1 MTIRNKKELQFE
13 VSKAVGDAARHLGR
27 AAETPFGQAIL
38 GIMVNG
44 GAESDNEFAKS
55 LAGRMNEAMK
65 PMNELA
71 HIYRSEGM
79 RKYLG
84 KPAPIAKSA
93 EGVVSKAELDVGT
106 LTDFSQITGGQ
117 SLGYVSLDTR
127 LARSTVRPSSF
138 TLYQHLD
145 KSAANQVVDYWA
157 AATSTGGALPG
168 AAFSSYSGV
177 GAGTLSTNAGE
188 YELNNITLRLLVDGR
203 AITTALA
210 AQNSFVNVSEQETT
224 NAALS
229 ILSSVNWA
237 NYFGNPTLYANQ
249 FEGLYYS
256 IPAANFFDFN
266 EFYTS
271 GPAVAEGWSKSLTL
285 FNLIYEAAAQLTSFN
300 TFGHITHAFM
310 SPTAMGS
317 MEGLT
322 QQQLN
327 NILNEFSAH
336 QGRAPIWD
344 NGNLMGMR
352 TRFGD
357 IQYPIDLFITA
368 RDTPAQGILNPDGTN
383 NATTTNP
390 TPPASV
396 TVTVSAAVP
405 GSNFS
410 GSYTPSGGGTYS
422 YVVASC
428 DGSMN
433 ESLLQGGN
441 APATGVVAGDGVN
454 LVIAPPTDHT
464 AAVFRVYRSGL
475 GYSSSATAAS
485 AITAGEFRFIG
496 EIAANGASNV
506 TFTDKNAHI
515 PGSDT
520 IFLLD
525 LDEGD
530 FALDYRFLLPLS
542 RIDLFAQ
549 SLYMPWAI
557 ATIGAIRNRIPKFHG
572 VITNFVADSPV
583 WDPLSSSNS

>member
-1 MTIRNKKELQFE
+1 MTIRSTKELQFE
-13 VSKAVGDAARHLGR
+13 VSKAVSTAARQLGK
-27 AAETPFGQAIL
+27 AADTQFGQAVL
-38 GIMVNG
+38 GMMING
-44 GAESDNEFAKS
+44 GAESSNPAGVS
-55 LAGRMNEAMK
+55 LAGRFNEAMK
-65 PMNELA
+65 PMNDMA
-71 HIYRSEGM
+71 HIYRTEGF

-84 KPAPIAKSA
+84 KSAPLAKDA
-93 EGVVSKAELDVGT
+93 DGVVAKAELDVGT

-117 SLGYVSLDTR
+117 ALGYVSLDTR

-177 GAGTLSTNAGE
+177 GAGTLATNAGS
-188 YELNNITLRLLVDGR
+188 YELENITLRLLVDGR

-237 NYFGNPTLYANQ
+237 NYFGNPTLFTNQ
-249 FEGLYYS
+249 FEGLYNS
-256 IPAANFFDFN
+256 IPTANFFDFN

-271 GPAVAEGWSKSLTL
+271 GPAVQEGWSKSLTL
-285 FNLIYEAAAQLTSFN
+285 FNLIYEAAAQITSFN

-327 NILNEFSAH
+327 NILNEFSSH

-383 NATTTNP
+383 NASLTNP
-390 TPPASV
+390 TPPVSV
-396 TVTVSAAVP
+396 TVTVSAAAA
-405 GSNFS
+405 GSKFS
-410 GSYTPSGGGTYS
+410 GSYAPTAGATYT

-433 ESLLQGGN
+433 ESVLCGGN
-441 APATGVVAGDGVN
+441 AAATGVVAGDGVK
-454 LVIAPPTDHT
+454 LVIAPPSDTT

-475 GYSSSATAAS
+475 GYSSSATAAT
-485 AITAGEFRFIG
+485 AITAGEFRHIADV
-496 EIAANGASNV
+496 AANGASDV
-506 TFTDKNAHI
+506 TFFDLNTHI

>member
-1 MTIRNKKELQFE
+1 MSIKPNREELNFE
-13 VSKAVGDAARHLGR
+13 VSKAIAHAAQSLGPAMNSPFGEAIIGIMR
-27 AAETPFGQAIL
+27 NGGMESSNPQARSLAETMNGAMRPMNDLARTYRTQGFRKFLGQPAPL
-38 GIMVNG
+38 AK
-44 GAESDNEFAKS
+44 GAESTVA
-55 LAGRMNEAMK
+55 
-65 PMNELA
+65 
-71 HIYRSEGM
+71 
-79 RKYLG
+79 
-84 KPAPIAKSA
+84 
-93 EGVVSKAELDVGT
+93 KAELDVGT
-106 LTDFSQITGGQ
+106 LTDFSSITGGQ

-145 KSAANQVVDYWA
+145 KSAANQVVDYWSS
-157 AATSTGGALPG
+157 ATSTGGALPG
-168 AAFSSYSGV
+168 AAFSSYTGV
-177 GAGTLSTNAGE
+177 GAGTLSTNAGI
-188 YELNNITLRLLVDGR
+188 YALNNITLRLLVDGR

-237 NYFGNPTLYANQ
+237 NYFGNPTLYPNQ

-256 IPAANFFDFN
+256 IPSTNFFNFN
-266 EFYTS
+266 EFYTA
-271 GPAVAEGWSKSLTL
+271 GPAVQEGWSKSLSL
-285 FNLIYEAAAQLTSFN
+285 FNLIYEAAAQITSFN

-327 NILNEFSAH
+327 NILNEFSSH

-368 RDTPAQGILNPDGTN
+368 RDIPAQGILEPNGTN
-383 NATTTNP
+383 HTSTP
-390 TPPASV
+390 PHPPASV
-396 TVTVSAAVP
+396 TGVASANVP
-405 GSNFS
+405 GSQFS
-410 GSYTPSGGGTYS
+410 TTYAPTAGASYC

-428 DGSMN
+428 DASMN
-433 ESLLQGGN
+433 ESPLAGTGTV
-441 APATGVVAGDGVN
+441 TGVAANGGIVLTITGPSAAD
-454 LVIAPPTDHT
+454 

-475 GYSSSATAAS
+475 GYTSTATVAS
-485 AITAGEFRFIG
+485 AITANEFRHIG
-496 EIAANGASNV
+496 DVAANGSAAV
-506 TFTDKNAHI
+506 TFVDTNSYI

-572 VITNFVADSPV
+572 VIYNFVSDSPV
-583 WDPLSSSNS
+583 WNPLASSNS

>member
-1 MTIRNKKELQFE
+1 MTIRSKKELQFE
-13 VSKAVGDAARHLGR
+13 VSKAIGNAAHQLGR
-27 AAETPFGQAIL
+27 ASDTPMGQAIL
-38 GIMVNG
+38 GMMING
-44 GAESDNEFAKS
+44 GAESSNEHAVS
-55 LAGRMNEAMK
+55 LAKRFNESMK
-65 PMNELA
+65 PLNDMA
-71 HIYRSEGM
+71 RIYRTEGFK
-79 RKYLG
+79 KYLG
-84 KPAPIAKSA
+84 KQSPLAKGA
-93 EGVVSKAELDVGT
+93 EGEVAKAELDVGT

-157 AATSTGGALPG
+157 AATATGGALPG

-177 GAGTLSTNAGE
+177 GAGTLATNAGS
-188 YELNNITLRLLVDGR
+188 YELENITLRLLVDGR

-237 NYFGNPTLYANQ
+237 NYFGNPTLYTNQ
-249 FEGLYYS
+249 YEGLYHT

-266 EFYTS
+266 EFYTA
-271 GPAVAEGWSKSLTL
+271 GPAVQEGWSKSLTL
-285 FNLIYEAAAQLTSFN
+285 FNLIYEAAAQITSFN

-336 QGRAPIWD
+336 QGRSPIWD

-368 RDTPAQGILNPDGTN
+368 RDTPAQGILNPDGSN
-383 NATTTNP
+383 SASSP
-390 TPPASV
+390 APHAPASV
-396 TVTVSAAVP
+396 TATASASAP
-405 GSNFS
+405 GSKFS
-410 GSYTPSGGGTYS
+410 LTYAPTAGANYC

-428 DGSMN
+428 DASMN
-433 ESLLQGGN
+433 ESVLAG
-441 APATGVVAGDGVN
+441 TGTVTGLAASGCVN
-454 LVIAPPTDHT
+454 ITITGPSAAD

-475 GYSSSATAAS
+475 NYSSTATVAS

-496 EIAANGASNV
+496 EIAANGSSAVEFQDLN
-506 TFTDKNAHI
+506 THI

-572 VITNFVADSPV
+572 IITNFVADSPV